1 MDDSASIE
9 AEDLRK
15 RYGAR
20 QALQGVSASVA
31 AGEMVGL
38 LGPNGAGKTTTLS
51 ILAGVLRPDSGRVRL
66 CGHELLA
73 APVAARRS
81 LGLVPQALG
90 LYPTL
95 TAMENLLFFGRIQGL
110 SGGVARSAALALLD
124 EVGLAD
130 RAQDVAAA
138 FSGGMKRRLNL
149 VCGMLHQPPVLLL
162 DEPTAG
168 ADPQSRERI
177 FGVVKAA
184 ATRGAAV
191 LYSTNYMEEAERLC
205 DRVILI
211 DHGRIAAA
219 GTPTQLIK
227 LAGAQLRVE
236 LLTRAVMAAGWS
248 SGLAG
253 AREIPSASNGSSLAA
268 LTLQSP
274 DQVPQVLAVAER
286 LGGSV
291 VEFHLHMPNL
301 QDAFLALTGHG
312 LRDAT

>member
-1 MDDSASIE
+1 
-9 AEDLRK
+9 
-15 RYGAR
+15 
-20 QALQGVSASVA
+20 
-31 AGEMVGL
+31 
-38 LGPNGAGKTTTLS
+38 
-51 ILAGVLRPDSGRVRL
+51 
-66 CGHELLA
+66 
-73 APVAARRS
+73 
-81 LGLVPQALG
+81 
-90 LYPTL
+90 
-95 TAMENLLFFGRIQGL
+95 
-110 SGGVARSAALALLD
+110 
-124 EVGLAD
+124 
-130 RAQDVAAA
+130 
-138 FSGGMKRRLNL
+138 MKRRLNL

-177 FGVVKAA
+177 FAVVKAA

-219 GTPTQLIK
+219 GTPAQLIK
-227 LAGAQLRVE
+227 AAGAQLRVE
-236 LLTRAVMAAGWS
+236 LLTRSAMAAGWS